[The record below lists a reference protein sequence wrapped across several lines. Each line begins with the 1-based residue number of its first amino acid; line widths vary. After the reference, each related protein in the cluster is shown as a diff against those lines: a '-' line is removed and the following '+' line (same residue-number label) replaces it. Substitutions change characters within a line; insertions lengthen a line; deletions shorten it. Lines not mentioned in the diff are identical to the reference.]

1 MTNLEVSPLRH
12 MRIFATWVD
21 VDKFNN
27 RWCGQS
33 TDKTDARARSVCLQS
48 SLISRSVW
56 LVDMAVFSRAGS
68 STEKKIRMNKIPL

>member
-1 MTNLEVSPLRH
+1 

-33 TDKTDARARSVCLQS
+33 TDARARSVCLQS

-56 LVDMAVFSRAGS
+56 LVDMAVSSRAGS
-68 STEKKIRMNKIPL
+68 LTEKKIGMNKIPL